1 MKIINRL
8 QKNKLL
14 YIIFWVIVLALLF
27 LRPAELIY
35 TGRGNFFLPGYSQ
48 TYEKLRQAYYSSQ
61 YVKKINPGIM
71 PDGTFEAFVGGAF
84 IRGVN
89 PILIVH
95 EHPPLGRYIIGLS
108 IILFDNPS
116 TIILP
121 SLLLSIFGIFLIAR
135 LSLRSSVLSIIPVAV
150 FANELLF
157 LSKFQFTPLI
167 ESVQLPFIIFSL
179 YFFIKGVIEKNY
191 SRYFIL
197 SSIMLGF
204 VISIRF
210 FILGAALAFSMCLY
224 FILRRKIDKKVII
237 FLLSL
242 PLSLV
247 VLIASYTKTIQEGYS
262 IIQVFGIQKYIF
274 FYHKS
279 KLISFFSFWDLIMF
293 NRWHTWWGDR
303 RILNDYQWIMFWPIS
318 MILNG
323 IYLILAMIGKIKP
336 NEPEKIIFLW
346 IISYCALLSVGNST
360 TRYFLPLVPFLYI
373 LAVSF
378 LVKIFKPILEKL

>member
-27 LRPAELIY
+27 LKPARLIY

-48 TYEKLRQAYYSSQ
+48 NYEKLRQAYYSSQ

-71 PDGTFEAFVGGAF
+71 PDGTFEAFAGGAF

-108 IILFDNPS
+108 IILFDNPN
-116 TIILP
+116 TIVLP
-121 SLLLSIFGIFLIAR
+121 SLLLSVFGIFLIAR
-135 LSLRSSVLSIIPVAV
+135 LSLHNIVLSIIPVAI
-150 FANELLF
+150 FANEPLF

-210 FILGAALAFSMCLY
+210 FILGAALAFSMCFY
-224 FILRRKIDKKVII
+224 FILRRKIDKKVTI
-237 FLLSL
+237 FLFSL

-247 VLIASYTKTIQEGYS
+247 VLIMSYTRTILDGYS
-262 IIQVFGIQKYIF
+262 IIQVFGIQKYIL

-279 KLISFFSFWDLIMF
+279 KLMSFFSFWDLIMF

-303 RILNDYQWIMFWPIS
+303 RILNDYQWIVFWPIS
-318 MILNG
+318 VILNG
-323 IYLILAMIGKIKP
+323 IYLILAMIGKTKL

-346 IISYCALLSVGNST
+346 VISYSALLSVGDST

-378 LVKIFKPILEKL
+378 LIEIFKPILEKL

>member
-1 MKIINRL
+1 MKIVDRLKKNRL
-8 QKNKLL
+8 F
-14 YIIFWVIVLALLF
+14 YIIFWVIILTLSF

-35 TGRGNFFLPGYSQ
+35 RQRNDFFSPGYAGN
-48 TYEKLRQAYYSSQ
+48 YEILRKAYYSSQ
-61 YVKKINPGIM
+61 YVNKINPGIM
-71 PDGTFEAFVGGAF
+71 PDNTFEAFAGGAF

-108 IILFDNPS
+108 IILFDNPN

-121 SLLLSIFGIFLIAR
+121 LLLFSIFGIFLIAR
-135 LSLRSSVLSIIPVAV
+135 LSLHNIILSIIPVAI
-150 FANELLF
+150 FTNEPLF
-157 LSKFQFTPLI
+157 LSKFEYAPLI

-179 YFFIKGVIEKNY
+179 YFFIKGIIEKNY

-197 SSIMLGF
+197 SSMMLGF

-303 RILNDYQWIMFWPIS
+303 RILNDYQWIVFWPIS

-323 IYLILAMIGKIKP
+323 IYLILTMISKTRL

-346 IISYCALLSVGNST
+346 IISYCALLSVGEST

-378 LVKIFKPILEKL
+378 LIKIFKPILEKL